1 MADLNINIGGE
12 AEGGQEFDASIELN
26 ARKSLDGNIMVFDHE
41 DIDIVLM
48 PTVFKIVTFPK
59 EDMND
64 DVYSTQDRLFKYL
77 SKKGVISQQTIQ
89 GGSVYG
95 SLEAQIRQSDK
106 VNVLEMAL
114 FLIGKFIEDEKP
126 YFMHDK
132 AYEKELEK
140 YFLEPEDEDSTELGE
155 VPSQGEKGSMPPFA
169 RYGLIYRYW

>member
-1 MADLNINIGGE
+1 MADLNVNIGGE
-12 AEGGQEFDASIELN
+12 TDSEQKFDASIELN
-26 ARKSLDGNIMVFDHE
+26 ARKSLDGNIMVFE
-41 DIDIVLM
+41 IVA
-48 PTVFKIVTFPK
+48 FPK

-64 DVYSTQDRLFKYL
+64 DVYSTQDRMFKYL

-114 FLIGKFIEDEKP
+114 FLIGKFIEDERP

-140 YFLEPEDEDSTELGE
+140 YFLEPGEEDSTELGE